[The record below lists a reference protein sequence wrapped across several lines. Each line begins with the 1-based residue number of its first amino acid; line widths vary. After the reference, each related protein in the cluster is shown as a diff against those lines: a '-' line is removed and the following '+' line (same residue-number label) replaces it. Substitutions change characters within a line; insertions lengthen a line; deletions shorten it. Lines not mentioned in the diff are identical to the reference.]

1 MVSQSGEQAIY
12 LQKSG
17 LLCTWH
23 ISPTSSKS
31 FLNLVRSPPCV
42 VQGTSLTHPSAN
54 VLGIKEDSR
63 TGVIQALWNYIK
75 IQGLQDKVD
84 RRLVRADEK
93 LRPVRNLKPL
103 YATTS

>member
-1 MVSQSGEQAIY
+1 MRYPSRV
-12 LQKSG
+12 
-17 LLCTWH
+17 
-23 ISPTSSKS
+23 
-31 FLNLVRSPPCV
+31 VR
-42 VQGTSLTHPSAN
+42 GASLTRPSAN

-93 LRPVRNLKPL
+93 LRPVRNPKPL
-103 YATTS
+103 YATTY